1 MKLIIYK
8 SCISY
13 VLRVQ
18 ELQLQSENCLAIL
31 ASKDALIKEFQNQ
44 LKKKDEEY
52 VMALKVETEDIE
64 TLVDRMSQQ
73 YREMQEEYD
82 LELEQIE
89 DAFLKVR

>member
-1 MKLIIYK
+1 
-8 SCISY
+8 
-13 VLRVQ
+13 
-18 ELQLQSENCLAIL
+18 L

-89 DAFLKVR
+89 DAFLKVRIKKKSMIYAFVMRVTTTS